1 MDIHHCPRCEL
12 RFVNTSELRHH
23 FAVDHAG
30 DDSVFEPY
38 RYRHRLGSEATRTI
52 LLVGNQTVTGD
63 AVLDEVAR
71 RAGADAHV
79 VVLVPAT
86 RPERQVVR
94 DVPVEGATEEYGETL
109 ARWRLGAAVE
119 RLRAA
124 GVDADGR
131 VGPED
136 PYAAICGVL
145 LEHPVDEIVLSTLP
159 PATSRW
165 LDADLPDR
173 LRRLTGHPVTV
184 VTAAPVVAS

>member
-23 FAVDHAG
+23 FATDHAG
-30 DDSVFEPY
+30 DASVFEPY
-38 RYRHRLGSEATRTI
+38 RYRHRLGGGEARTI
-52 LLVGNQTVTGD
+52 LLVGNQTVTRD
-63 AVLDEVAR
+63 AVIEEVSR
-71 RAGADAHV
+71 LAGSDAHV

-86 RPERQVVR
+86 QPERQVVR
-94 DVPVEGATEEYGETL
+94 DVPAGAASEDHAEAL

-184 VTAAPVVAS
+184 VTAAPIAAS